1 MPGTDDIAVND
12 VRLTMAEVAGIAY
25 EQFNSIGTAL
35 TLGKIDDLTATAT
48 AIAWAE
54 SGGNARA
61 HNTNSATGDDSYGL
75 WQINML
81 GGMGPR
87 RRALFGISSNDK
99 LFDPRTNASAMLK
112 LWMNKGR
119 QFTDWSTYKSG
130 AYKKHLDAAKV
141 ATKNREAFAEGQG
154 KVNTTNFVTEALDAM
169 FNTVFGFLREAGLR
183 TAGFVGGA
191 ALLIGALV
199 LVAKKGVK

>member
-1 MPGTDDIAVND
+1 MATPPGITTLK
-12 VRLTMAEVAGIAY
+12 LTMEQVAGIAY

-35 TLGKIDDLTATAT
+35 TLGKIDELTATAT

-54 SGGNARA
+54 SSGNAMA
-61 HNTNSATGDDSYGL
+61 HNSNAATGDDSYGL

-87 RRALFGISSNDK
+87 RRALFGIKENDD

-112 LWMNKGR
+112 LWMNKGK
-119 QFTDWSTYKSG
+119 QFTDWSTYKNG
-130 AYKKHLDAAKV
+130 AYKQHMAAAQAAV
-141 ATKNREAFAEGQG
+141 KNRKGFAEGQG
-154 KVNTTNFVTEALDAM
+154 EVITTNPITEALDS
-169 FNTVFGFLREAGLR
+169 FFSTIFGFIREIGLR

-191 ALLIGALV
+191 ALLIGAIV
-199 LVAKKGVK
+199 LLAKKGVK